1 MKITVTFLSAFSF
14 FNSILYSQI
23 LPSDLQWNDDE
34 TGYYIIK
41 ENNIKLVSVT
51 GEKDTTILSSKVLG
65 EISIESFDLSKNK
78 YKYYYL
84 LMQKRFGDTKPEVIT
99 LYLI

>member
-1 MKITVTFLSAFSF
+1 MKITVAFLSTFLF

-34 TGYYIIK
+34 TGYYKIK
-41 ENNIKLVSVT
+41 QNNIILVSVT
-51 GEKDTTILSSKVLG
+51 GEKDTTILSSKFV
-65 EISIESFDLSKNK
+65 EISIESFDLSENKNK
-78 YKYYYL
+78 IL
-84 LMQKRFGDTKPEVIT
+84 LFTNAKRFGDTKPEVIT

>member
-1 MKITVTFLSAFSF
+1 MKITVAFLSTFLF

-34 TGYYIIK
+34 TGYYKIK
-41 ENNIKLVSVT
+41 QNNIILVSVT

-65 EISIESFDLSKNK
+65 KSRLNPLIFQKIKI
-78 YKYYYL
+78 KYYYL